1 MKLSQITPHA
11 IIILLFVLV
20 SFIYFSPVLKGKRI
34 DGHDV
39 KTWIGMS
46 KEISDHRESTGEEAL
61 WTNSLFSGMPAYQIS
76 VKYTSNLVRYI
87 DKIISL
93 GFPRPANLLFL
104 YLLGFYLLLISLNI
118 DYRIA
123 AIGAFAYA
131 FSSYFFIIIQAGHM
145 TKAHA
150 IAYLPMVVAAVLYTY
165 KRKMLLGGVLTAL
178 AVALQIFAN
187 HYQITYYL
195 ILILLFIGFTQFFNA
210 IKNNDIIS
218 FFKRTGVLLLAA
230 LLAAGT
236 SFTRLKTTMDYGKE
250 TTRGNSELTNNAD
263 IKTKNGLD
271 KDYATA
277 WSYGIAESFTLLIPN
292 FHGGASQGE
301 LTTDSET
308 YKALKK
314 LRVPNAKKM
323 IKKLPLY
330 WGDQPIVS
338 GPTYAGAIVIFL
350 FIMGLFIVK
359 PRLRS
364 WLLLATIMSLTLAWG
379 KNFMPLTDFFLDHF
393 PGYNKFRAVSMIL
406 IIAEFTIPVLAFV
419 ALNRFLS
426 KDNDPIIINNNI
438 WDKLYLTFIMIV
450 LTFIFVLFDLWP
462 GYLLWGGYIY
472 LITRQNKIYIS
483 KEKVLKYSYY
493 FIGGLTFLFALAPSV
508 FFDFVGGNDSA
519 LEKSGWPI
527 DALQS
532 DRAMLLSND
541 AWRSFIFIS
550 LTFATLWMFLK
561 KKIASKYVILII
573 GLLVITDMW
582 TVNKRYL
589 NNDKEFWISK
599 KKIKVPYKP
608 TQADNFIL
616 KDTDPNFRVFNQ
628 SVSTFND
635 VSTSYFHKSIGGYH
649 GAKLKRY
656 QELIE
661 FHISKGN
668 MNVLN
673 MLNTKYFISKDGR
686 VQQNPSAL
694 GNAWFISNPI
704 IVKNADEEI
713 AALSDFT
720 PNESV
725 IIDQRFASFVED
737 SNYNIDGSSIGLD
750 IYKPNY
756 LKYTSESTTNAL
768 AVFSEIY
775 YKDGWNVYID
785 GVASDYFR
793 ANYVLRA
800 MQIPSGTHTIEFKF
814 EPSVY
819 KTGENISLASSII
832 LILLLVFV
840 SVKELK
846 QE

>member
-1 MKLSQITPHA
+1 MNFSQIKPHV
-11 IIILLFVLV
+11 IIVLLFVLV
-20 SFIYFSPVLKGKRI
+20 SFAYFTPLLEGKRI

-46 KEISDHRESTGEEAL
+46 KEISDYRESTGEEAL

-76 VKYTSNLVRYI
+76 VKYSSNLVRYI

-165 KRKMLLGGVLTAL
+165 RGKMLLGGVLTAL
-178 AVALQIFAN
+178 AVALQIFSN

-195 ILILLFIGFTQFFNA
+195 LLVLIIIGFSQLYKDFKSDNLA
-210 IKNNDIIS
+210 S
-218 FFKRTGVLLLAA
+218 FFKRSGILILAA
-230 LLAAGT
+230 ILAAGT
-236 SFTRLKTTMDYGKE
+236 SFTRLKTTLDYGKE
-250 TTRGNSELTNNAD
+250 TTRGKSELTNNLD
-263 IKTKNGLD
+263 NKTQGLD
-271 KDYATA
+271 KDYATQ
-277 WSYGIAESFTLLIPN
+277 WSYGVAESMTLLIPN
-292 FHGGASQGE
+292 FYGGSSANSVLSIE
-301 LTTDSET
+301 DSET
-308 YKALKK
+308 LDFLRKFKNKK
-314 LRVPNAKKM
+314 LANSLAQFKSSS
-323 IKKLPLY
+323 Y
-330 WGDQPIVS
+330 WGEQPIVS
-338 GPTYAGAIVIFL
+338 GPTYLGAIVIFL
-350 FIMGLFIVK
+350 FVLGILLVNN
-359 PRLRS
+359 RLRS
-364 WLLLATIMSLTLAWG
+364 WVLLATIMSLMLAWG
-379 KNFMPLTDFFLDHF
+379 KNFMPLTEFFLDYF
-393 PGYNKFRAVSMIL
+393 PAYNKFRAVSMIL
-406 IIAEFTIPVLAFV
+406 IIAEFTVPLLAFV
-419 ALNRFLS
+419 ALNKFLT
-426 KDNDPIIINNNI
+426 NDSNKRESILKNAFYI
-438 WDKLYLTFIMIV
+438 T
-450 LTFIFVLFDLWP
+450 
-462 GYLLWGGYIY
+462 GGVT
-472 LITRQNKIYIS
+472 L
-483 KEKVLKYSYY
+483 
-493 FIGGLTFLFALAPSV
+493 LFALAPSI
-508 FFDFVGGNDSA
+508 FLDFLSEKDISPLAAGVNTPNGFLDSLA
-519 LEKSGWPI
+519 L
-527 DALQS
+527 
-532 DRAMLLSND
+532 DRSSLLVAD
-541 AWRSFIFIS
+541 AWRSFAFI
-550 LTFATLWMFLK
+550 LIAFLALLMFVKQKLK
-561 KKIASKYVILII
+561 KQYVII
-573 GLLVITDMW
+573 LLGVFIVSDMW
-582 TVNKRYL
+582 NVNKRYL
-589 NNDKEFWISK
+589 NDESFVRKNKM
-599 KKIKVPYKP
+599 KVPYKP

-616 KDTDPNFRVFNQ
+616 QDKDPNFRVFNQ

-635 VSTSYFHKSIGGYH
+635 ASTSYFHKSIGGYH

-673 MLNTKYFISKDGR
+673 MLNTKYFISQDGR

-694 GNAWFISNPI
+694 GNAWFIANPI

-720 PNESV
+720 PNEMV

-737 SNYNIDGSSIGLD
+737 SNYNIDGSSIDLD

-756 LKYTSESTTNAL
+756 LKYTSQTQFPAL

-775 YKDGWNVYID
+775 YKDGWNVYVD
-785 GVASDYFR
+785 GEKSDYFR

-800 MQIPSGTHTIEFKF
+800 MQVPAGNHTIEFKF
-814 EPSVY
+814 EPKVY
-819 KTGENISLASSII
+819 KIGEGISLASSVI

-840 SVKELK
+840 SFKELK